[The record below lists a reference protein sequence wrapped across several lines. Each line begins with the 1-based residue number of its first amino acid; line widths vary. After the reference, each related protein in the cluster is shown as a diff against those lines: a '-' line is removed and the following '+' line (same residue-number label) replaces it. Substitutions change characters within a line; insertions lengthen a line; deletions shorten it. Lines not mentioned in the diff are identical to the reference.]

1 MCRYSAMEVSYQASN
16 LAYPFVVSP
25 ITVIS
30 RPKVVFQHLTP
41 LLHRE
46 CHSQPSNVFWDFVF
60 TNLVLKLCDQHS
72 AIVWPTDKYLF
83 QLLICWLVRRSI
95 RSRSTH

>member
-1 MCRYSAMEVSYQASN
+1 MEVSYQASN
-16 LAYPFVVSP
+16 VAYPFVVSS

-72 AIVWPTDKYLF
+72 AIV
-83 QLLICWLVRRSI
+83 CRRISSLDPHHATKNI
-95 RSRSTH
+95 TLRTAVTARTLERS